1 MHDLSVMPVFAA
13 VIEQGSFSKAAEKLE
28 ITKSAVSKRITG
40 LEKQLGVKLLH
51 RSTRKLSL
59 TEAGQRYFEHA
70 LQALNA
76 AQQAEYAATEMQK
89 VPQGTIRISSPMS
102 FGRLHLAPI
111 IPLFLKQYPQ
121 INIHMDM
128 NDQLID
134 VIAEGFDLVLRAS
147 DLADSSLRARK
158 LAPLHSVLCASPDY
172 LAEYGTPKTPLELIH
187 HNCILYTY
195 HTVVNEW
202 VFIKNGE
209 QQTIRISGN
218 FQINNGEALRE
229 SLIQNLGI
237 GRLASFVTGDDIK
250 ARRLVPIL
258 TDYKMPHKTLY
269 AVFPE
274 KQYMPEKIRVFI
286 DFIMQHLRDDNPYW
300 DNW

>member
-1 MHDLSVMPVFAA
+1 MHDLSIMPVFAA
-13 VIEQGSFSKAAEKLE
+13 VIDQGSFSKAAEKLD

-59 TEAGQRYFEHA
+59 TEAGQRYFEHV
-70 LQALNA
+70 LQALEA
-76 AQQAEYAATEMQK
+76 AQQAEYAATELQQ

-102 FGRLHLAPI
+102 FGRLHVAPI
-111 IPLFLKQYPQ
+111 IPLFLKQYPR

-134 VIAEGFDLVLRAS
+134 VIAEGFDLVLRAG

-202 VFIKNGE
+202 VFFKNGD

-218 FQINNGEALRE
+218 FQVNNGEALRE

-237 GRLASFVTGDDIK
+237 GRLASFVAGDDIK

-258 TDYKMPHKTLY
+258 TEYKMPHKTLY

-286 DFIMQHLRDDNPYW
+286 NFIMQHLGDDNPHW